1 MKLADVSVRRPV
13 FAVMMSA
20 ALIVMGW
27 FSYRQLGLDLMPKTD
42 YPTVTVSTSLSGAS
56 AEEIETTVTKP
67 IEAAVNTIN
76 GIDEL
81 RCSSSQGSSRCS
93 ITFVLEREIEAA
105 TQDVRDKVA
114 TVHFPRDTDPPSVT
128 KIDPDSAPVLTVVVY
143 AKRAPKELTQIAD
156 KQIKE
161 VLETV
166 QDVGEVMLMG
176 NRRREIRVLLNPTR
190 LTAYQMTTSQVFN
203 AIARQNTETPGGS
216 FISGPAEIA
225 MRTMGRLRDVKDFE
239 RIVLSYKEGSVV
251 TVGDVARVT
260 DSNEEVRSQ
269 TRLWEADMGKDA
281 EGETAI
287 SLSIRKQSGT
297 NTVAVVDRVLERLDR
312 IKAGLPS
319 DISVKTTR
327 DQSRF
332 IRKSFEEIQHHLLLG
347 GLFAAIVVFLF
358 IRNLR
363 ITIIAALAIPTSI
376 IGTFTAMKALGF
388 TLNNMTMLSLS
399 LATGIVIDDAI
410 VVLENIFRYI
420 EEKGATP
427 KEAAIKAT
435 SEIGLA
441 VMATTISLVVIFLP
455 VAFMTGQVG
464 RYFYSFGLSSA
475 TAIMISMF
483 VSFTLTP
490 ALCAYWLRS
499 ADARQGHAGDTKNRG
514 FYAWMDR
521 RYGQMLEWS
530 IAHRGIMLGIAGAVV
545 LSAAVLYPYVGKELV
560 PDDDQSEFSANL
572 RLPRGTSFARTL
584 DYVKPIDSEIRTALG
599 ENLAA
604 MMTSIQNG
612 SANYSI
618 QLTPIDQRDQS
629 QQQLMQVVR
638 RVLSKYRNARTS
650 VSGGTDIS
658 GASSAGSRGGGGG
671 GMNRLNLIL
680 QGPDVEELQKLSYA
694 GDDMKGTIQA
704 PGPESLLA
712 KLREIDGVT
721 DSDTSFEPTQ
731 PELRITIDRKRA
743 ADMGVPL
750 DTLSSTMRT
759 LVGGEEVSK
768 FKDGDEQYSVRL
780 QLDDQYRRDP
790 RTMGD
795 LVVPAAG
802 GRMVRVSEVAA
813 LTLGNAPASI
823 DRYNRMRQIS
833 VNANLDTLKI
843 NLGDAIAKAR
853 LKVRELNLKAGY
865 QVTFGG
871 SAKTL
876 SEAGN
881 DFVIVIILSIVFIYM
896 VLASQFN
903 SFVHPLTIMTS
914 LPLSLP
920 AGMLA
925 LMMFGMTINV
935 YSAIGLMM
943 LFGIVKKNS
952 ILQVD
957 YTNTL
962 RHEGLGRHEAM
973 MQANHVRLRPILMTT
988 LSIVAGMLPIAFG
1001 RGAGSGSRASMAVT
1015 IIGGQVLCLLL
1026 TLLITPVVYSYFDDM
1041 REAKAT
1047 DVIKALFNLVRGR
1060 RAAKAALPGGQTSP
1074 IPVAPPAP
1082 EPQAG
1087 K

>member
-42 YPTVTVSTSLSGAS
+42 YPTVTVNASLQGAS

-81 RCSSSQGSSRCS
+81 RCSSSQGNARCS

-114 TVHFPRDTDPPSVT
+114 TVRFPRDTDPPVVT
-128 KIDPDSAPVLTVVVY
+128 KMDPDSSPIITIVVY
-143 AKRAPKELTQIAD
+143 AKRSPKELTQIAD
-156 KQIKE
+156 KQIKQ

-166 QDVGEVMLMG
+166 QDVGEVALMG
-176 NRRREIRVLLNPTR
+176 DRRREIRVLLNPNR
-190 LTAYQMTTSQVFN
+190 LNAYALTTAQVSY
-203 AIARQNTETPGGS
+203 AVSGQNIETPGGS
-216 FISGPAEIA
+216 FTAGPADIS
-225 MRTMGRLRDVKDFE
+225 MRTMGRLRDVRDFE
-239 RIVLSYKEGSVV
+239 KIVLAYKEGSVV
-251 TVGDVARVT
+251 TLGDVARVT

-281 EGETAI
+281 EGENAI

-297 NTVAVVDRVLERLDR
+297 NTVAVVDRVVERLDR
-312 IKAGLPS
+312 IKASLPS

-332 IRKSFEEIQHHLLLG
+332 IRKSFEEIQFHLLLG
-347 GLFAAIVVFLF
+347 GFFAALVVFFF

-363 ITIIAALAIPTSI
+363 VTLIAALAIPTSI

-420 EEKGATP
+420 EEKGVSP
-427 KEAAIKAT
+427 KEAAMKAT
-435 SEIGLA
+435 GEIGLA

-464 RYFYSFGLSSA
+464 RYFYSFGITSA

-490 ALCAYWLRS
+490 ALCAYWLRP
-499 ADARQGHAGDTKNRG
+499 ADAQQGHQTQTKQRG
-514 FYAWMDR
+514 FYAWIDR
-521 RYGQMLEWS
+521 KYGVMLEWS
-530 IAHRGIMLGIAGAVV
+530 LAHRGSMLAIAGVV
-545 LSAAVLYPYVGKELV
+545 VVSAALLYPYVGKELV

-572 RLPRGTSFARTL
+572 RLPRGTSFERTL
-584 DYVKPIDSEIRTALG
+584 QYVTPIEGELRRALG
-599 ENLAA
+599 DSLDAL
-604 MMTSIQNG
+604 MVSIQNG

-618 QLTPIDQRDQS
+618 QLTPISERKLS
-629 QQQLMQVVR
+629 QQQLMQVARGVLVR
-638 RVLSKYRNARTS
+638 YRNARTS

-658 GASSAGSRGGGGG
+658 GASSAGGSRGGGGG
-671 GMNRLNLIL
+671 GMNRLTLIL
-680 QGPDVEELQKLSYA
+680 QGPDVEELQKLAYA
-694 GDDMKGTIQA
+694 GDDLKGTIQS
-704 PGPESLLA
+704 PGASSLLS

-731 PELRITIDRKRA
+731 PELRITIDRQRA
-743 ADMGVPL
+743 ADMGVPMA
-750 DTLSSTMRT
+750 TLSSTLRT

-768 FKDGDEQYSVRL
+768 FKDGDEQYSVTLR
-780 QLDDQYRRDP
+780 LDDQFRQDP
-790 RTMGD
+790 QAMGE
-795 LVVPAAG
+795 LVVPTDS
-802 GRMVRVSEVAA
+802 GRMVRVSEVAN

-833 VNANLDTLKI
+833 VNANLDRLKI
-843 NLGDAIAKAR
+843 TLGDAISQAHV
-853 LKVRELNLKAGY
+853 KVGELNLKAGY

-876 SEAGN
+876 SEAGS
-881 DFVIVIILSIVFIYM
+881 DFILVVFLSIVFIYM

-903 SFVHPLTIMTS
+903 SFVHPLTIMTA

-920 AGMLA
+920 AGLLTLML
-925 LMMFGMTINV
+925 FGMTINV

-962 RHEGLGRHEAM
+962 RAEGMERHAALM
-973 MQANHVRLRPILMTT
+973 AANHVRLRPILMTT

-1001 RGAGSGSRASMAVT
+1001 KGAGSGSRASMAVT
-1015 IIGGQVLCLLL
+1015 IIGGQILCLLL
-1026 TLLITPVVYSYFDDM
+1026 TLLITPVVYSYFDDL
-1041 REAKAT
+1041 REVKAT
-1047 DVIKALFNLVRGR
+1047 DVLKAMFNRLAGR
-1060 RAAKAALPGGQTSP
+1060 RAVRAALPGAQPT
-1074 IPVAPPAP
+1074 P
-1082 EPQAG
+1082 EPQVD
-1087 K
+1087 